1 MVWDRLI
8 PGVVYVV
15 SWVPGANVYN
25 VRYPWNKKGADWQRR
40 ETYLGMIAMSFAGP
54 VIIDG

>member
-25 VRYPWNKKGADWQRR
+25 VRYPRIGRGVKP
-40 ETYLGMIAMSFAGP
+40 I
-54 VIIDG
+54 